1 MERQSA
7 VDWLYEELW
16 KQTDFSLPSNIL
28 EKAKEIE
35 KQQHG
40 LTWDCALL
48 AMEARSGNFVR
59 AWSDFDEYYNN
70 NSEITE
76 KNG

>member
-1 MERQSA
+1 MAQKTVVE
-7 VDWLYEELW
+7 WLYEELW

-35 KQQHG
+35 KEQNQR
-40 LTWDCALL
+40 LIDEALI
-48 AMEARSGNFVR
+48 AYGFIK
-59 AWSDFDEYYNN
+59 

-76 KNG
+76 KNGERTKLKTI

>member
-28 EKAKEIE
+28 EKAKEME
-35 KQQHG
+35 KEQNQR
-40 LTWDCALL
+40 LIDEALI
-48 AMEARSGNFVR
+48 AYGFIK
-59 AWSDFDEYYNN
+59 